1 MLVNIIICLVVGY
14 ICGCFMTGYFVSKI
28 KKVDIR
34 KKGSGNV
41 GTTNSIRVFGKKI
54 GYLIFVGDFMKAF
67 LPVMLMKFVFFKD
80 DPMVSVLCLL
90 TGLGAIL
97 GHDFP
102 FFLKFKGGKGVATM
116 VGAICGYD
124 WRYFIV
130 VAIVFF
136 GVFEIS
142 RFVSLGSIITSVAIP
157 VFMLIFHWGEWW
169 EFLITVIYCLLTVW
183 SHRSNIKRL
192 ISGTENAFPRKKKKE
207 EQAS

>member
-1 MLVNIIICLVVGY
+1 MATQAPRGRKRNVTGTGSGVHVGGSGLGTGPVGSSGGKMGGGGSGRTGHTGGSYSGGSGGGGSFYSGGGSSGGSRGSGGGFGLLPILIII
-14 ICGCFMTGYFVSKI
+14 
-28 KKVDIR
+28 
-34 KKGSGNV
+34 
-41 GTTNSIRVFGKKI
+41 
-54 GYLIFVGDFMKAF
+54 
-67 LPVMLMKFVFFKD
+67 
-80 DPMVSVLCLL
+80 
-90 TGLGAIL
+90 
-97 GHDFP
+97 
-102 FFLKFKGGKGVATM
+102 
-116 VGAICGYD
+116 
-124 WRYFIV
+124 
-130 VAIVFF
+130 AIVFF